1 MEIVYPRVA
10 GIDVGKKVVA
20 VAVRTPGDQPG
31 QRHQQLRKYRTF
43 YPTLREMVGWLV
55 DQAVTHVAMEATGV
69 YGKPVFHVLCEVES
83 LDVLLVNARHVKNV
97 PGRKT
102 DAKDAEWL
110 AELCEVGL
118 LRGSFIPPKEIAAIR
133 ELTRYRK
140 KLTEARTSELQRLCK
155 VLEDGGIKLDSVASS
170 ITTLSA
176 RAMVEALI
184 GGERDPR
191 VLADLARGV
200 MRKKIPDLTMALAGR
215 FGAQHALLARMHL
228 GHIDHLSG
236 MIQTLD
242 GEIEQVITPYL
253 CGTPVSTRVEMI
265 EDSLLP
271 GDGPGTMAAAGV
283 KVERPQQREDERP

>member
-69 YGKPVFHVLCEVES
+69 YWKPVFHVLCEVES

-118 LRGSFIPPKEIAAIR
+118 LRGSFIPPAEM
-133 ELTRYRK
+133 
-140 KLTEARTSELQRLCK
+140 
-155 VLEDGGIKLDSVASS
+155 GVAPSQ
-170 ITTLSA
+170 
-176 RAMVEALI
+176 
-184 GGERDPR
+184 GP
-191 VLADLARGV
+191 ADLATWRSGGSAMTLPGRCAGWEAA
-200 MRKKIPDLTMALAGR
+200 MRFVPGPLAATGQGPHTCGWDGSRPTAAR
-215 FGAQHALLARMHL
+215 FDPKDHNGGHACISHL
-228 GHIDHLSG
+228 GCN
-236 MIQTLD
+236 
-242 GEIEQVITPYL
+242 GE
-253 CGTPVSTRVEMI
+253 
-265 EDSLLP
+265 LP
-271 GDGPGTMAAAGV
+271 AANAAPAADAWVG
-283 KVERPQQREDERP
+283 